1 MCVCVCVCVCV
12 SSISIH
18 LLIDNWLATTSLLHR
33 KQIMVTKEEMEGRR
47 DKTISVV
54 LTDMNYYILYKIDK
68 KQGYTIW
75 HRALYPLSHNKL

>member
-1 MCVCVCVCVCV
+1 MCVYVCV
-12 SSISIH
+12 SSVSIH
-18 LLIDNWLATTSLLHR
+18 LSDNWLATMSWLHR

-68 KQGYTIW
+68 KQEYIIW
-75 HRALYPLSHNKL
+75 HRALYHYLIISYNAV